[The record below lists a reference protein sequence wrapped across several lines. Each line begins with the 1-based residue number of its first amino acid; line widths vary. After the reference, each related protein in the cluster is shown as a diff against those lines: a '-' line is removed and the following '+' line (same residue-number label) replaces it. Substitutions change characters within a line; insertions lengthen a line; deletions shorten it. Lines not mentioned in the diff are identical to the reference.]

1 VTPILKIA
9 APILLA
15 SVALFPASADDG
27 LRIEDAI
34 RSAWRENPGLA
45 AGAYQVAAARADAQ
59 AAGNG
64 HWPTLA
70 VTAKGIGTS
79 EPAGVFAIKLD
90 QQRIT
95 AADFDPARLN
105 YPDPVGGIGLGAGI
119 VVPIWMGGRILAGQH
134 AAEAQA
140 DAEASAQARRRE
152 EMALAVVQA
161 YFGVQVASQ
170 GVRYAD
176 DVLEHARETERFVG
190 ERNQKGLALD
200 ADVARA
206 VAFRAQAEA
215 ERAWVLQQLSSARS
229 ALAML
234 TGIDPARSS
243 LVTPVEMEPA
253 AASLFL
259 LAGTPGSGGDA
270 SRSDRPD
277 VVAARLRAQAAEA
290 GIGVSRASLLPAIFA
305 QAGVDT
311 LRSSIQQ
318 GATWWSAALVVRW
331 EIGVSSFGG
340 VQAAEARSAA
350 AASAV
355 RWQEVQATREVEEA
369 RQAVAT
375 ADARVRSAREAV
387 TASESARRLRE
398 ARYRQGLLP
407 LTDVLDAQAALA
419 GARALLLRSQLET
432 RIARAQLEL
441 ALGVPVE
448 GVQS

>member
-15 SVALFPASADDG
+15 SVALYPASADDG

-140 DAEASAQARRRE
+140 DAEASTQARRRE

-161 YFGVQVASQ
+161 YFGVQVAAQ

-215 ERAWVLQQLSSARS
+215 ERASVLQQLSSSRS

-253 AASLFL
+253 ASVGAR
-259 LAGTPGSGGDA
+259 GGA

-277 VVAARLRAQAAEA
+277 VMAARLRAQAAEE

-331 EIGVSSFGG
+331 EIGASSFGG

>member
-1 VTPILKIA
+1 VTPIGKIA

-15 SVALFPASADDG
+15 SVALFSASADDG

-34 RSAWRENPGLA
+34 RSAWKENPGLA
-45 AGAYQVAAARADAQ
+45 AGAFHVAAARADAQ

-140 DAEASAQARRRE
+140 DAEASTQARRRE

-215 ERAWVLQQLSSARS
+215 ERAWVLQQLASSRS

-234 TGIDPARSS
+234 TGIDTARSS
-243 LVTPVEMEPA
+243 LVTPVEMQA
-253 AASLFL
+253 APSV
-259 LAGTPGSGGDA
+259 GGGGDA

-277 VVAARLRAQAAEA
+277 VVAARLRAQAAEE

-355 RWQEVQATREVEEA
+355 RWQEVQASREVEEA
-369 RQAVAT
+369 RQAVST